1 MVTSYCFQLNAILVS
16 LMLFSAKKIVTQG
29 SPPGFLPEPEYQNK
43 PAWWRVDLG
52 QEYDVYRIVMY
63 NVHYFLDS
71 PG

>member
-1 MVTSYCFQLNAILVS
+1 MNKSPQKFNV
-16 LMLFSAKKIVTQG
+16 FSANLQKKIVTQG
-29 SPPGFLPEPEYQNK
+29 SPPGFLPEPQYQNK

-63 NVHYFLDS
+63 SVDYYLDY